1 MRAGVSNQL
10 TLDPGRAVK
19 RPTIG
24 DIAERAG
31 VSKGAVSYAL
41 NGQPGVSE
49 ITRQRILGIA
59 EQIGWQPNRA
69 ARALSGARA
78 DAVGLIIA
86 RPARV
91 LNFEHFF
98 MAFISGLESELSDRH
113 IALML
118 QLVHDHTEEIAAY
131 RRWWAERRVDG
142 VIVVDLHVDDDRVPV
157 LEQLALP
164 AVIVGG
170 PDGLGSLPGVW
181 SDDAAAV
188 SSAVDYLVAL
198 GHRRIAGVA
207 GLKSLQHTTIRTRAL
222 HEAVAKHGLPKA
234 EVIHTDYTGEQG
246 AQATRALLS
255 QSTRPTAVIYD
266 NDVMAVA
273 AIGVAQEMGVNVP
286 KDLSIVAWDD
296 SPLSQ
301 LVRPALTALSR
312 DIPAYGAHAAA
323 LLLAQLD
330 GRPVAPM
337 QDVAPRL
344 IARASTARVL

>member
-1 MRAGVSNQL
+1 M
-10 TLDPGRAVK
+10 K

-49 ITRQRILGIA
+49 VTRQRILTIA

-69 ARALSGARA
+69 AKALSGARA

-91 LNFEHFF
+91 LGLEHFF
-98 MAFISGLESELSDRH
+98 MAFISGLEGELSNRH
-113 IALML
+113 IALLL
-118 QLVHDHTEEIAAY
+118 QVVHDHDEEIAAY

-142 VIVVDLHVDDDRVPV
+142 VIVVDLHVDDERVPV
-157 LEQLALP
+157 LEELALP

-170 PDGLGSLPGVW
+170 PDGLGSLVGVW
-181 SDDAAAV
+181 IDEAAAV

-198 GHRRIAGVA
+198 GHQRIAGVA
-207 GLKSLQHTTIRTRAL
+207 GLPGLRHTHIRTDAL
-222 HEAVAKHGLPKA
+222 HRAIARHGLPEP
-234 EVIHTDYTGEQG
+234 EVIHTDYTGEDG

-255 QSTRPTAVIYD
+255 QPTRPTAVIYD

-273 AIGVAQEMGVNVP
+273 AIGVAQEMGVDVP
-286 KDLSIVAWDD
+286 GDLSIVAWDD

-312 DIPAYGAHAAA
+312 DIPAYGAHAAQ

-330 GRPVAPM
+330 GRDVAPL

-344 IARASTARVL
+344 IARASTARASTAS

>member
-1 MRAGVSNQL
+1 M
-10 TLDPGRAVK
+10 K

-24 DIAERAG
+24 DIAARAG

-49 ITRQRILGIA
+49 VTRQRILTIA

-78 DAVGLIIA
+78 DAVGLVIA

-91 LNFEHFF
+91 LSFEHFF
-98 MAFISGLESELSDRH
+98 MAFISGLEAELSARH
-113 IALML
+113 IALLL
-118 QLVHDHTEEIAAY
+118 QVVRDHDEEIAAY

-142 VIVVDLHVDDDRVPV
+142 VIVVDLHVGDDRVPV
-157 LEQLALP
+157 LEELALP

-181 SDDAAAV
+181 ADDAAAV
-188 SSAVDYLVAL
+188 STAVDYLVAL
-198 GHRRIAGVA
+198 GHERIASVA
-207 GLKSLQHTTIRTRAL
+207 GLRSLQHTGIRTQAL
-222 HEAVAKHGLPKA
+222 QDAMARHGLPLA
-234 EVIHTDYTGEQG
+234 EVIQTDYTGEEG
-246 AQATRALLS
+246 AQATRSLLS
-255 QSTRPTAVIYD
+255 RPSRPTAIIYD

-273 AIGVAQEMGVNVP
+273 AIGVAQEMGVDVP
-286 KDLSIVAWDD
+286 RDLSIVGWDD

-330 GRPVAPM
+330 GRPVAPLE
-337 QDVAPRL
+337 DVAARL
-344 IARASTARVL
+344 IARGSTARAP